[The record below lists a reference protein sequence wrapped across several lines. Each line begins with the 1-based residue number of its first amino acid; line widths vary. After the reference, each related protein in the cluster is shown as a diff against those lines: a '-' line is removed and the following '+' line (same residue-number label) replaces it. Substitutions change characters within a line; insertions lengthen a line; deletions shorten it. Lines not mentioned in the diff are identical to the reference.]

1 MTLLLAVLFVVVS
14 TWGITRWVYRRM
26 LASETRKAEA
36 QRQTLRRAVQ
46 ASETEDQNLK
56 LLRASRPPQA
66 PGLKHSHRRVS

>member
-1 MTLLLAVLFVVVS
+1 MNLLLAVLFVVAG
-14 TWGITRWVYRRM
+14 TWGITRWVSRRM

-56 LLRASRPPQA
+56 LLRASRPA
-66 PGLKHSHRRVS
+66 RAAGMERDRKWVS